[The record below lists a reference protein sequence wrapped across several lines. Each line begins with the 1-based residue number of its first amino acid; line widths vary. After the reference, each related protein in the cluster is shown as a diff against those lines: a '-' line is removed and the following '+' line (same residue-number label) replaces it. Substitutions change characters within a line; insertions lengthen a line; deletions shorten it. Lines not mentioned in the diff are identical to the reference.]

1 MADEAKYTA
10 DQIATVRRELRE
22 ASGADDLLFT
32 TTETIGMLRNEIG
45 LLRERGFSDE
55 SIADL
60 LIGFDIEA
68 TADDIRHHSPK
79 SR

>member
-10 DQIATVRRELRE
+10 DQIATAARELRQAAGTDVE
-22 ASGADDLLFT
+22 FFSNEQAIS
-32 TTETIGMLRNEIG
+32 MLQDEIH

-55 SIADL
+55 SIAGL
-60 LIGFDIEA
+60 LTGFDIEV

-79 SR
+79 SW

>member
-10 DQIATVRRELRE
+10 DQIAIAARELRQ
-22 ASGADDLLFT
+22 ASGADDQFFT
-32 TTETIGMLRNEIG
+32 ATEAIGMLQEEIH

-60 LIGFDIEA
+60 LIGFDIEV
-68 TADDIRHHSPK
+68 TADDILHHTPK
-79 SR
+79 SW